1 VTTDETRR
9 RARLYPATDEAREAA
24 RRHPSTDA
32 LGLETDEMRA
42 LGYWVV
48 DRVVE
53 HFERNGE
60 GPAIRTS
67 APDELRAALGGPVPQ
82 SPGDPLEAMQTL
94 VDVAMTNMQHGDHP
108 RYFARVPGASS
119 YAGVL
124 GEWLGTGFNVI
135 AASWEGSSGPT
146 TVELVALDWL
156 AQLLGLPD
164 GTEGILLS
172 GGSLSSLTGLAAAR
186 DELGSGVAYLT
197 DQTHAS
203 IRRGLVTLG
212 FTPDEIRVVST
223 DDRLR
228 MTAGAVRGAIDEDR
242 RSGLTPRF
250 IIATAGTTNTGAVDD
265 LPGLAQLAAARGM
278 WLHVDGAYGAPG
290 ALCPA
295 GREVLAGLELAD
307 SLVVDPHKWLFLPY
321 DIGCLFV
328 RRPRVLANAFS
339 MRPEYLADVRTN
351 TTAVNFGDR
360 SPELTRRSRGL
371 KLWLLLRVY
380 GAERLGAAIERTIG
394 LAEHAQRVIESD
406 PFWEIVTPAQLA
418 IITFAHPGWGLAD
431 HAARAAALATD
442 GFATVTSTN
451 LQGRPALRLCTINPR
466 TTEEDIEQTLELL
479 AQP

>member
-1 VTTDETRR
+1 MTIDETRR
-9 RARLYPATDEAREAA
+9 RAR
-24 RRHPSTDA
+24 RHPATDA

-53 HFERNGE
+53 HFEQNGE

-94 VDVAMTNMQHGDHP
+94 VDVALTNMQHGDHP

-212 FTPDEIRVVST
+212 FTPDEIRVVPT

-265 LPGLAQLAAARGM
+265 LPGLAQLAAAEGM

-290 ALCPA
+290 ALCAA
-295 GREVLAGLELAD
+295 GREALAGLELAD

-351 TTAVNFGDR
+351 TTAVNLGDR
-360 SPELTRRSRGL
+360 SPELTRRSRAL

-406 PFWEIVTPAQLA
+406 PFWEIVTPAQLG
-418 IITFAHPGWGLAD
+418 IITFAHPGWELAD

-479 AQP
+479 ARR